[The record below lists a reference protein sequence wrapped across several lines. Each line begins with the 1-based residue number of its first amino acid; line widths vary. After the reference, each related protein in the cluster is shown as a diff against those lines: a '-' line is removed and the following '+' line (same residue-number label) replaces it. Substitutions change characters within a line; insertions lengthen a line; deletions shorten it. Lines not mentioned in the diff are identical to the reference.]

1 MRKII
6 AFGILCFSLVLNSCS
21 EKIDLIGDFKETA
34 VIYGLLN
41 QADTLHYVKIT
52 NKPALGYRSKNNRL
66 GRLKFL
72 SFA

>member
-41 QADTLHYVKIT
+41 QADTLHYVKIEIHPSIHL
-52 NKPALGYRSKNNRL
+52 NLI
-66 GRLKFL
+66 F
-72 SFA
+72 F